1 MEEKSRKLLLKR
13 VTRLLEIPGCQ
24 ENFIPELER
33 KLDNYE
39 RTQCN
44 EEPEDSDS
52 EDEKANKE
60 YIGRTV
66 GANRR
71 YKKRRC

>member
-24 ENFIPELER
+24 EKFIPELER

-66 GANRR
+66 GAKRR